1 ITLDAGAIKMVV
13 ESGKSLLPIGVVA
26 VEGQFVRGDLVRCV
40 NESGQEVARGLI
52 NYNADEA
59 MRLVK
64 APSTQIPE
72 LLGYGGDPE
81 MIHSDNLVRV

>member
-1 ITLDAGAIKMVV
+1 MVV

-52 NYNADEA
+52 NYNVDEA

-64 APSTQIPE
+64 APSSQIPE
-72 LLGYGGDPE
+72 LLGYGGDAE